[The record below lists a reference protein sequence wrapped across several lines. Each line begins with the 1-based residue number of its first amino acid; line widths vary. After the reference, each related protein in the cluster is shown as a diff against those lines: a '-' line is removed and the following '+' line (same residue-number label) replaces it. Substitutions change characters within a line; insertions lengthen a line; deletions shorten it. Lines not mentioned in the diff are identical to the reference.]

1 MLNMD
6 TNLNESAN
14 KFVGNKQVKYS
25 FKNIY
30 ANYGIIIVFAL
41 LCLIL
46 SFASPYF
53 LKEKNIVNVLRQ
65 TSINGLL
72 SIGMTFVILT
82 GGIDLS
88 VGSILAFAGVVG
100 ASFSS
105 SAFAGLGGTV
115 HPAML
120 SFSVSLLVGLG
131 LGLVNGILVAKWKI
145 APFVVTLGMLS
156 MARGLTFIYTDGMP
170 IPNLDKSFLVIGQGE
185 FFSVPVPVIIF
196 ALVFLIAWI
205 VLYKTRFG
213 RYIYA
218 VGGNEK
224 SAKISGI
231 NTRLIFLAVYGISG
245 LLSALGGLILTAR
258 TTAGLPQAGN
268 SYELDAI
275 AAVVIGGTSLNGGQG
290 ALVGT
295 FFGALIMGVINN
307 GLDLLGVSSYFQQLI
322 KGAIIVIAVLLDT
335 LQKGN
340 KD

>member
-1 MLNMD
+1 MFIME
-6 TNLNESAN
+6 TKLNEPAENFSNN
-14 KFVGNKQVKYS
+14 KWGKLS
-25 FKNIY
+25 FKSIGVE
-30 ANYGIIIVFAL
+30 YGIILVFAL
-41 LCLIL
+41 LCIIL

-88 VGSILAFAGVVG
+88 VGSILAFGGVVG

-105 SAFAGLGGTV
+105 SAFAALSGTV
-115 HPAML
+115 HPVIL
-120 SFSVSLLVGLG
+120 SFAIGMLVGLG
-131 LGLVNGILVAKWKI
+131 LGLINGTLVGKWKI
-145 APFVVTLGMLS
+145 PPFVVTLGMLS
-156 MARGLTFIYTDGMP
+156 VARGLTFIYTNGMP
-170 IPNLDKSFLVIGQGE
+170 IPNIDKSFLVIGQGE
-185 FFSVPVPVIIF
+185 FFAIPVPVIIF
-196 ALVFLIAWI
+196 ALVFLIAWVI
-205 VLYKTRFG
+205 LYKTRFG
-213 RYIYA
+213 RYVYA

-231 NTRLIFLAVYGISG
+231 NTRLIFLLVYGISG
-245 LLSALGGLILTAR
+245 LLAALGGLILTAR
-258 TTAGLPQAGN
+258 TTAGLPQAGT

-290 ALVGT
+290 TLVGT
-295 FFGALIMGVINN
+295 LFGALIMGVINN